1 MYFIYGIMAR
11 DCVVVR
17 IFKATKSRDKHVLNV
32 RNIGDM
38 ATFKYISKHRARGS
52 DMKQY
57 SV

>member
-1 MYFIYGIMAR
+1 MAR